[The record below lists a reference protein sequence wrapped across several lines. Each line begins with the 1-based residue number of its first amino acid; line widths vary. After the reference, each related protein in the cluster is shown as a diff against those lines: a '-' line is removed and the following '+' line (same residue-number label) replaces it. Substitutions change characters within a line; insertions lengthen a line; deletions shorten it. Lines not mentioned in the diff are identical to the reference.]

1 MARGTSLS
9 QLRDMLR
16 AELGV
21 SSNLGMG
28 VNTADQYDHILA
40 RQQQRLWED
49 FDWPFGFIERDE
61 QLQNDG
67 RYYTFDNDIDHNRI
81 VSAHVKYGDIWHP
94 LEYGICP
101 DHYNEFDSDEN
112 ETSEPAL
119 RWRHYEGNQFEVWPV
134 PSTSDQILRFR
145 AVKKLPPLFENSH
158 TAVLDDNL
166 IVLFAAAELLARTK
180 ADDAPPKLAQ
190 ATQLYNKLKG
200 NGMKDNRFIYGG
212 GISTGE
218 RIRYIGGRAVRYDR

>member
-1 MARGTSLS
+1 
-9 QLRDMLR
+9 MLR
-16 AELGV
+16 AEIGA
-21 SSNLGMG
+21 SSNLSMG
-28 VNTADQYDHILA
+28 VNVASQFDHLLA

-67 RYYTFDNDIDHNRI
+67 RYYTFDNDIDHSRI
-81 VSAHVKYGDIWHP
+81 VCAHVKYGDIWHP
-94 LEYGICP
+94 LEYGINP
-101 DHYNEFDSDEN
+101 DHYNEFDSDEG

-119 RWRHYEGNQFEVWPV
+119 RWQHYEGNQFEVWPV
-134 PSTSDQILRFR
+134 PKTADQTLRFR
-145 AVKKLPPLFENSH
+145 AIKKLPPLTDAGH

-166 IVLFAAAELLARTK
+166 IVMFAASEYLARAK
-180 ADDAPPKLAQ
+180 AADAPAKLAQ
-190 ATQLYNKLKG
+190 ATQHYNKLKG
-200 NGMKDNRFIYGG
+200 NSLKSDKFIYGG